1 MFAYGQDGTRLVQA
15 SGPSSRPADPSS
27 TKASRVRVFRLSAN
41 KSAKRYWPRDE
52 RPGICD
58 GDERPGICA
67 EAALAYGVRVVCL
80 CAGRACAGNRLR
92 GVCFGSYEGRLDERQ
107 NHADPTPAGAREVC
121 LQDQVV
127 VVMACAGTQGGQR
140 DYAHRAP
147 IGRAQRRSPRG
158 IVCSRGWIT
167 MPAVKREPRRSRSLI
182 SHL

>member
-1 MFAYGQDGTRLVQA
+1 MNCEGSEAVLAEGRKTRDLRREEAPGSAQPRELTARAAVMACEWCVCVSEEPVQEIGYG
-15 SGPSSRPADPSS
+15 
-27 TKASRVRVFRLSAN
+27 
-41 KSAKRYWPRDE
+41 
-52 RPGICD
+52 
-58 GDERPGICA
+58 
-67 EAALAYGVRVVCL
+67 
-80 CAGRACAGNRLR
+80 

-107 NHADPTPAGAREVC
+107 NHADPTPEGAREVC